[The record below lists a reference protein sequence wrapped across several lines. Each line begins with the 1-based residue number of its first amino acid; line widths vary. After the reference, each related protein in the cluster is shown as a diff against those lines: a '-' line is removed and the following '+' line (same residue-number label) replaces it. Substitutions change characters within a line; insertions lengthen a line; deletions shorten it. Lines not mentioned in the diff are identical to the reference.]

1 MLKIAFIGFNAKHT
15 HHALVQLAV
24 DNADQVKSTDWR
36 RGRIVLFDGTEI
48 VAVPAADPVWLH
60 GRRFDQIIIADDWR
74 LMIMKHL
81 REELRALGW
90 CCQHSIVPE
99 EYRLQIYDM
108 DAEVPACS

>member
-15 HHALVQLAV
+15 NHALERLAV
-24 DNADQVKSTDWR
+24 DNADQVKRYDR
-36 RGRIVLFDGTEI
+36 RQGRIELRDGTEI
-48 VAVPAADPVWLH
+48 VAVPAADPVWMH

-74 LMIMKHL
+74 LMIMEHL

-108 DAEVPACS
+108 DAEVPENG